1 METTPVTY
9 NTATNVPVSELNTRI
24 KKLQQRLVQGGV
36 EGALIL
42 QNTDLYYFAGTIQ
55 QGHLYIPGDGDPIL
69 LVKKSLHR
77 AMAESGI
84 PNIVPMESLRQLPDL
99 MKDADGVVP
108 QILGMELD
116 VLPVNHYLKY
126 KALFDAA
133 NIVDISHD
141 IRTIRAVKSAF
152 EIDMIRQASRLAD
165 QVAACLKD
173 ELIEGIAEVALAGKM
188 EAIARQLG
196 HQGMIRMRLWGSEMF
211 YGHLLSGASAAVP
224 SYLASPTGGEAL
236 SPAFSQG
243 AGFNKIRRHEPVLFD
258 YVFAY
263 RGYLAD
269 HTRIFAIGKLSDE
282 LVQAHQVMLD
292 LQAALS
298 ECMVPGAVT
307 GDIYETALAFA
318 DKAGYAD
325 YFMGAEAERIRFV
338 GHGIGLELD
347 EYPFLAKGQQ
357 LELQEGM
364 VIALEPKLVIPGK
377 GVVGVE
383 NTHRVGEKGLERL
396 TNYPDEITIV
406 TPD

>member
-1 METTPVTY
+1 METTPVAY

-55 QGHLYIPGDGDPIL
+55 QGHLYIPANGDPIL

-99 MKDADGVVP
+99 MKDANGVIP

-116 VLPVNHYLKY
+116 VLPVNLYLKY
-126 KALFDAA
+126 KSLFDRA

-141 IRTIRAVKSAF
+141 IRTVRAVKSAF
-152 EIDMIRQASRLAD
+152 EINMIRQASKLAD
-165 QVAACLKD
+165 QVAACLKS
-173 ELIEGIAEVALAGKM
+173 ELTEGISEVALAGKM

-211 YGHLLSGASAAVP
+211 YGHLMSGASASVP

-243 AGFNKIRRHEPVLFD
+243 AGFNKIQRHEPVLFD

-269 HTRIFAIGKLSDE
+269 HTRIFSIGNVSDE
-282 LVQAHQVMLD
+282 LLHAHQAMLD

-307 GDIYETALAFA
+307 GDIYEMALEFA

-347 EYPFLAKGQQ
+347 EYPFLAKGQR
-357 LELQEGM
+357 LELQKGM

-383 NTHRVGEKGLERL
+383 NTHLVGEKGLERL
-396 TNYPDEITIV
+396 TNYPDEITSV
-406 TPD
+406 P